1 MSLSPA
7 SHSITSNPLPVFEDA
22 SFHFAGRKRSRKQNQ
37 SGNGSEE
44 ALLNINSEAVSP
56 ASPALEQWMR
66 ENVPEYAGP
75 SRLQKLEG
83 GQSNPTFKLTAL
95 SGDYVLRRKPI
106 GALLSSAHAVDRE
119 FRVLRALAGT
129 EVPVA
134 RAHALCEDDAVIG
147 SSFYVMDFVNG
158 RIFWNTCLPGVDPQ
172 ERRAIFD
179 SMNVT
184 IAKLH
189 TLDYAAIG
197 LADFGKPGN
206 YLARQVAR
214 WTKQYRASEI
224 VPIDAMN
231 RLIDWLPPRIPP
243 MDETRVVHGDYKL
256 DNLIFHKTEP
266 RILAVMDWELS
277 TLGDPLVDFA
287 YHVMAWRIPSD
298 LFRGL
303 AGAGLHELGIPSE
316 EEHIVAYCRRTG
328 RSGVPNL
335 NFYLV
340 FCMFRLAAILQGI
353 LKRAADSTAASSS
366 AVDVGSRAR
375 AVAEQGWALAK
386 TLD

>member
-1 MSLSPA
+1 ML
-7 SHSITSNPLPVFEDA
+7 
-22 SFHFAGRKRSRKQNQ
+22 
-37 SGNGSEE
+37 
-44 ALLNINSEAVSP
+44 
-56 ASPALEQWMR
+56 
-66 ENVPEYAGP
+66 
-75 SRLQKLEG
+75 LQKLEG
-83 GQSNPTFKLTAL
+83 GQSNPTFKLIAP
-95 SGDYVLRRKPI
+95 SGHYILRRKPV
-106 GALLSSAHAVDRE
+106 GSLLSSAHAVDRE
-119 FRVLRALAGT
+119 FRVIRALAGT

-147 SSFYVMDFVNG
+147 SSFYVMDFVDG
-158 RIFWNTCLPGVDPQ
+158 RIFWNTRLPGMDP
-172 ERRAIFD
+172 EDRRAIFE
-179 SMNVT
+179 SMNAA

-189 TLDYAAIG
+189 RLDYAAIG

-224 VPIDAMN
+224 APIEAMN

-243 MDETRVVHGDYKL
+243 MDETRVVHGDYKM
-256 DNLIFHKTEP
+256 DNIIFHKTEP
-266 RILAVMDWELS
+266 RILAIIDWELS
-277 TLGDPLVDFA
+277 TIGDPLIDFA

-303 AGAGLHELGIPSE
+303 AGADLQQLGIPIE
-316 EEHIVAYCRRTG
+316 EEYIASYCRRTG
-328 RSGVPNL
+328 RSGMPNL

-353 LKRAADSTAASSS
+353 LKRAADSTAASKS
-366 AVDVGSRAR
+366 AVDVGARGRAI
-375 AVAEQGWALAK
+375 AEQGWALAQ

>member
-1 MSLSPA
+1 
-7 SHSITSNPLPVFEDA
+7 
-22 SFHFAGRKRSRKQNQ
+22 
-37 SGNGSEE
+37 
-44 ALLNINSEAVSP
+44 
-56 ASPALEQWMR
+56 MR
-66 ENVPEYAGP
+66 ENVSGYSGP
-75 SRLQKLEG
+75 MLLQKLEG
-83 GQSNPTFKLTAL
+83 GQSNPTFKLIAP
-95 SGDYVLRRKPI
+95 SGHYILRRKPV
-106 GALLSSAHAVDRE
+106 GSLLSSAHAVDRE
-119 FRVLRALAGT
+119 FRVIRALAGT

-147 SSFYVMDFVNG
+147 SSFYVMDFVDG
-158 RIFWNTCLPGVDPQ
+158 RIFWNTRLPGMDP
-172 ERRAIFD
+172 EDRRAIFE
-179 SMNVT
+179 SMNAA

-189 TLDYAAIG
+189 RLDYAAIG

-224 VPIDAMN
+224 APIEAMN

-243 MDETRVVHGDYKL
+243 MDETRVVHGDYKM
-256 DNLIFHKTEP
+256 DNIIFHKTEP
-266 RILAVMDWELS
+266 RILAIIDWELS
-277 TLGDPLVDFA
+277 TIGDPLIDFA

-303 AGAGLHELGIPSE
+303 AGADLQQLGIPIE
-316 EEHIVAYCRRTG
+316 EEYIASYCRRTG
-328 RSGVPNL
+328 RSGMPNL

-353 LKRAADSTAASSS
+353 LKRAADSTGASKS
-366 AVDVGSRAR
+366 AVDVGARGRAI
-375 AVAEQGWALAK
+375 AEQGWALAQ